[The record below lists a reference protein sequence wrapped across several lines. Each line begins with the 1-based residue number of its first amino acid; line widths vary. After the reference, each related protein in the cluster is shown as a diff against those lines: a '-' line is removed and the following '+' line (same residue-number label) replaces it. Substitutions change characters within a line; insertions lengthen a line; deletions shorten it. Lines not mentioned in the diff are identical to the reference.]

1 MKKDAGGSKLRDV
14 YIVGVGMTPFGRFLE
29 RPLRRLAKDAVDLAL
44 QDAGITHA
52 AIEAIVFANATQD
65 AMEGQYG
72 IRGQAALFDL
82 PFDAI
87 PIINVENACASAS
100 TAFNVA
106 LMQIRSG
113 AAEVALAIGAEKMAH
128 SDTSLS
134 MAAFEGSWD
143 RANKDKSLAR
153 LAAMAQNMPTP
164 MHEAARESNRTVFM
178 DIYAAFAKYHMARF
192 GTTQRQLAAVAA
204 KNHRHSVENPLSQY
218 RKSFTTDEVLA
229 ARLIAWPLT
238 LPMCSPI
245 SDGAAAAVLC
255 SAEALPQF
263 DAGRAIKIRA
273 SVLMNGGRRE
283 AEEIEKHI
291 SRRAAQ
297 KAYEIAGVGPDDID
311 LVECHDATA
320 FGEIQQSENLGFF
333 AFGDGGPMAERGATT
348 IGGRIPF
355 NPSGG
360 LESKGHP
367 IGATGLAQI
376 HELVAQLRAEAGSRQ
391 VERARLA
398 LQENGGGLIGIEEAA
413 VAVTILEKAP

>member
-1 MKKDAGGSKLRDV
+1 MRDV
-14 YIVGVGMTPFGRFLE
+14 YVVGVGMTPFGRFLD
-29 RPLRRLAKDAVDLAL
+29 RPLRSLAMDAVDLAL
-44 QDAGITHA
+44 RDAGVTHA
-52 AIEAIVFANATQD
+52 AVEAIAFANATQD

-72 IRGQAALFDL
+72 IRGQAALAAL
-82 PFDAI
+82 PFDAV

-106 LMQIRSG
+106 MMQIRSG
-113 AAEVALAIGAEKMAH
+113 AAEVALAVGAEKMA
-128 SDTSLS
+128 SADPALS

-143 RANKDKSLAR
+143 RANKDAALAR
-153 LAAMAQNMPTP
+153 LAAMAQAMPTP
-164 MHEAARESNRTVFM
+164 PQELARESNRTVFM
-178 DIYAAFAKYHMARF
+178 DIYSAFAKYHMARF

-218 RKSFTTDEVLA
+218 RKAFSIEEVLA

-255 SAEALPQF
+255 SAEALERF
-263 DAGRAIKIRA
+263 DIARAVKIRA
-273 SVLMNGGRRE
+273 SVLMNGGRRQ
-283 AEEIEKHI
+283 ADEIEKHI
-291 SRRAAQ
+291 SRRAAL
-297 KAYEIAGVGPDDID
+297 KAYETAGLGPQDID
-311 LVECHDATA
+311 VVECHDATA

-333 AFGDGGPMAERGATT
+333 DFGDGGPMAERGATT
-348 IGGRIPF
+348 LGGRIPF

-376 HELVAQLRAEAGSRQ
+376 YELVTQLRGEAGARQ
-391 VERARLA
+391 VEGARLA

-413 VAVTILEKAP
+413 VAVTILEKAA